1 MKKLFSSR
9 KIYIDVSKISN
20 AGRGVFAKENIKK
33 GELIERCPIIEIS
46 KGDRSNL
53 NKSKLVSY
61 FFYFGKNKERQAL
74 ILGFGS
80 IYNHSYKPNAL
91 FKIKSRERVVD
102 FIALN
107 NIKKGEEIT
116 FNYKGNSKKNKSPLW
131 FEVERKT

>member
-1 MKKLFSSR
+1 MKKLTSLDN
-9 KIYIDVSKISN
+9 IYIDESNISG
-20 AGRGVFAKENIKK
+20 AGRGVFAKRDIKK
-33 GELIERCPIIEIS
+33 SELIERCPIIEIPENE
-46 KGDRSNL
+46 R
-53 NKSKLVSY
+53 SKLNESFLIFY

-102 FIALN
+102 FVALN

-116 FNYKGNSKKNKSPLW
+116 FNYKGNSKNKNPLW
-131 FEVERKT
+131 F